1 MYHWM
6 RENGLKAQRGHAE
19 EIMATET
26 VLKVSIF
33 AKNNNFTFWRFLS
46 DRHEI
51 SKIRKNCLEV
61 YYLATCMPIFRLI
74 SIFKN
79 K

>member
-19 EIMATET
+19 EIMAAET

-33 AKNNNFTFWRFLS
+33 AKNHHFTFWRFLS

-51 SKIRKNCLEV
+51 SKIKKKCPEV
-61 YYLATCMPIFRLI
+61 YYLATCMPIFSLI
-74 SIFKN
+74 GIFLK

>member
-6 RENGLKAQRGHAE
+6 GENGLKAQRGHVE
-19 EIMATET
+19 EIMAPET

-33 AKNNNFTFWRFLS
+33 AKNHHFTFWFVLS

-51 SKIRKNCLEV
+51 SKIRKN
-61 YYLATCMPIFRLI
+61 
-74 SIFKN
+74 
-79 K
+79 

>member
-33 AKNNNFTFWRFLS
+33 AKNHHFTFWRFLS
-46 DRHEI
+46 DRL
-51 SKIRKNCLEV
+51 SGYMYANFQPNR
-61 YYLATCMPIFRLI
+61 YF
-74 SIFKN
+74 FK
-79 K
+79 KCQGLV

>member
-1 MYHWM
+1 MYHWI
-6 RENGLKAQRGHAE
+6 RETGLKAQRGHVE
-19 EIMATET
+19 EIMATDT

-33 AKNNNFTFWRFLS
+33 AKNHHFTFWRFLS

-51 SKIRKNCLEV
+51 SKIRKNGLEV
-61 YYLATCMPIFRLI
+61 YYLATCMPIFSLI
-74 SIFKN
+74 GIFLK